1 VTTVEN
7 KERQRKALYIVLSIL
22 VAAAIWVMVD
32 VSNGTIVEKTY
43 TVPINYLGTSTLTD
57 RGLMLLEGEGDTA
70 TDTEVTLTVQ
80 GTRWNIAKL
89 DKDEILVQADLSDIT
104 EAGVQRVSPN
114 VFYPSALR
122 GKITTTS
129 TSSYMVQVNIG
140 ELDRKTIDVRCEQI
154 GTVAEGYS
162 GGELQIS
169 PATLEIRGQEE
180 DIAPVSYAKVVLE
193 YDNATETIT
202 QMLDYQFYDENDQLV
217 DGTNIQADAEQ
228 IQVTLP
234 IIVTKELQLRV
245 DFEQHPGARLSNV
258 TYRIEPSTITVSGDA
273 GVLRDVDSITLGSE
287 AFDLLSLLDSGTA
300 TYSYPITV
308 PEGCTNL
315 SGVTR
320 ATLQISFND
329 MTSAQ
334 VTTQNFTLS
343 NYPQGK
349 TTEILTSELTVTVF
363 GTSADVAAVTGD
375 DVEVTVDLSELS
387 SATGSYTVPAQVKV
401 NGVDVGVS
409 GNYVVQVT
417 IRENGTQPDS
427 DNPEPEPSE

>member
-1 VTTVEN
+1 MEN

-409 GNYVVQVT
+409 GKYVVQVT

>member
-1 VTTVEN
+1 MEN

-349 TTEILTSELTVTVF
+349 TTEILTSELTVTAF

>member
-1 VTTVEN
+1 MEN
-7 KERQRKALYIVLSIL
+7 KERQRKALYMVLSIL

>member
-1 VTTVEN
+1 MEN

-32 VSNGTIVEKTY
+32 VSNGTIVEKTF
-43 TVPINYLGTSTLTD
+43 TVPIDYLGTSTLTD

-114 VFYPSALR
+114 VFFPTALR

-129 TSSYMVQVNIG
+129 TSSYMVKVNIG

-169 PATLEIRGQEE
+169 PATIEIRGQEA

-202 QMLDYQFYDENDQLV
+202 QMLDYQLYDENDQLV
-217 DGTNIQADAEQ
+217 DGTNIQASVEQ

-234 IIVTKELQLRV
+234 IIVTKELQLRM

-287 AFDLLSLLDSGTA
+287 AFDLLSLLDGGTA

-334 VTTQNFTLS
+334 VTTRNFTCT

-349 TTEILTSELTVTVF
+349 TTQILTSEMTVTVF

-375 DVEVTVDLSELS
+375 DVEVMVDLAELS
-387 SATGSYTVPAQVKV
+387 AATGSYTVPAEVKV

-409 GNYVVQVT
+409 GSYVVQVV
-417 IRENGTQPDS
+417 IRDNDTQPDD
-427 DNPEPEPSE
+427 DNTNQEPAE

>member
-1 VTTVEN
+1 MEN

-234 IIVTKELQLRV
+234 IIVTKELQLRD

>member
-1 VTTVEN
+1 MEN
-7 KERQRKALYIVLSIL
+7 KERQRKALYMVLSIL

-57 RGLMLLEGEGDTA
+57 RGLMLLEGEGDTT

-417 IRENGTQPDS
+417 IRENGSQPDS

>member
-1 VTTVEN
+1 MEN
-7 KERQRKALYIVLSIL
+7 KKRQRKALYIVLSIL

>member
-1 VTTVEN
+1 MEN

-104 EAGVQRVSPN
+104 EAGEQRVSPN

>member
-1 VTTVEN
+1 MEN

-43 TVPINYLGTSTLTD
+43 TVPIDYLGTSTLTD

-80 GTRWNIAKL
+80 GTRWNIAQL

-180 DIAPVSYAKVVLE
+180 DIAPISYAKVVLE

>member
-1 VTTVEN
+1 MEN

-375 DVEVTVDLSELS
+375 DVEVTVNLSELS

-417 IRENGTQPDS
+417 IRENGSQPDS

>member
-1 VTTVEN
+1 MEN

-363 GTSADVAAVTGD
+363 GTSADVAAGD

>member
-1 VTTVEN
+1 MEN

-104 EAGVQRVSPN
+104 EAGEQRVSPN

-258 TYRIEPSTITVSGDA
+258 TYRIELSTITVSGDA

>member
-1 VTTVEN
+1 MEN

-43 TVPINYLGTSTLTD
+43 TVSINYLGTSTLTD

-363 GTSADVAAVTGD
+363 GTSADVAAVNGD

>member
-1 VTTVEN
+1 MEN

-375 DVEVTVDLSELS
+375 DVEGTVDLSELS

>member
-1 VTTVEN
+1 MEN

-80 GTRWNIAKL
+80 GTRWNIAQL

-114 VFYPSALR
+114 VFYPTGLR
-122 GKITTTS
+122 GKITTTA

-169 PATLEIRGQEE
+169 PATIEIRGQEE

-217 DGTNIQADAEQ
+217 DGTNIQANAEQ

>member
-1 VTTVEN
+1 MEN

-427 DNPEPEPSE
+427 DNLEPEPSE

>member
-1 VTTVEN
+1 VEN

-363 GTSADVAAVTGD
+363 GTSADVAAVNGD

>member
-1 VTTVEN
+1 MEN

-363 GTSADVAAVTGD
+363 GTSADVAAVNGD

-387 SATGSYTVPAQVKV
+387 SATGSFTVPAQVKV

>member
-1 VTTVEN
+1 MEN

-349 TTEILTSELTVTVF
+349 TTEILTAELTVTVF

>member
-1 VTTVEN
+1 MEN

-349 TTEILTSELTVTVF
+349 TTEILTSKLTVTVF

>member
-1 VTTVEN
+1 MEN

-273 GVLRDVDSITLGSE
+273 GVLWDVDSITLGSE

-375 DVEVTVDLSELS
+375 DVEVTVNLSELS

>member
-1 VTTVEN
+1 MEN

-180 DIAPVSYAKVVLE
+180 DIAPISYAKVVLE

-417 IRENGTQPDS
+417 IRENGSQPDS

>member
-1 VTTVEN
+1 VEN

>member
-1 VTTVEN
+1 MEN
-7 KERQRKALYIVLSIL
+7 KERQRRVLYIVLSIL

-32 VSNGTIVEKTY
+32 VSNGTIVEKTI
-43 TVPINYLGTSTLTD
+43 TIPIEYLGTSTLTD

-80 GTRWNIAKL
+80 GTRWNIAQL
-89 DKDEILVQADLSDIT
+89 DTAEILVQADLSDIT

-114 VFYPSALR
+114 ILYPTAVR

-129 TSSYMVQVNIG
+129 TSSYMVSVNIG

-162 GGELQIS
+162 GGELQINPS
-169 PATLEIRGQEE
+169 TIEIRGQEE
-180 DIAPVSYAKVVLE
+180 DIAPISYAKVVLE
-193 YDNATETIT
+193 YDNATETID

-217 DGTNIQADAEQ
+217 DGTNVQANVEQ

-234 IIVTKELQLRV
+234 IIVTKELQLRI
-245 DFEQHPGARLSNV
+245 DFEQHPGASLSNV
-258 TYRIEPSTITVSGDA
+258 TYKIEPSTITVSGDA
-273 GVLRDVDSITLGSE
+273 GVLKDIDSITLGSE
-287 AFDLLSLLDSGTA
+287 AFDLLTLLDSGTA

-308 PEGCTNL
+308 PEGCINL

-320 ATLQISFND
+320 ATLKISFND

-334 VTTQNFTLS
+334 VTTGNFTCS

-349 TTEILTSELTVTVF
+349 TTEILTTELTVTIF
-363 GTSADVAAVTGD
+363 GTSEDVAAVTSD
-375 DVEVTVDLSELS
+375 DVQVEVDLAELN
-387 SATGSYTVPAQVKV
+387 SATGSYTVPAKVTV
-401 NGVDVGVS
+401 NGGDVGVS

-417 IRENGTQPDS
+417 IRDGTGHAD
-427 DNPEPEPSE
+427 PEPEPEEPESAE

>member
-1 VTTVEN
+1 MEN

-401 NGVDVGVS
+401 SGVDVGVS

-417 IRENGTQPDS
+417 IRENGSQPDS

>member
-1 VTTVEN
+1 
-7 KERQRKALYIVLSIL
+7 
-22 VAAAIWVMVD
+22 MV
-32 VSNGTIVEKTY
+32 
-43 TVPINYLGTSTLTD
+43 
-57 RGLMLLEGEGDTA
+57 R
-70 TDTEVTLTVQ
+70 
-80 GTRWNIAKL
+80 
-89 DKDEILVQADLSDIT
+89 
-104 EAGVQRVSPN
+104 
-114 VFYPSALR
+114 
-122 GKITTTS
+122 
-129 TSSYMVQVNIG
+129 VNIG

-162 GGELQIS
+162 GGELQINPS
-169 PATLEIRGQEE
+169 TIEIRGQAE

-193 YDNATETIT
+193 YDNATETID

-217 DGTNIQADAEQ
+217 ENPNIQANVDQ

-234 IIVTKELQLRV
+234 IIVTKELQLRM
-245 DFEQHPGARLSNV
+245 DFEEHPGASRSNI
-258 TYRIEPSTITVSGDA
+258 TYKIEPSTITVSGDA

-320 ATLQISFND
+320 ATLRISFND

-334 VTTQNFTLS
+334 VTTRNFVCN

-363 GTSADVAAVTGD
+363 GTSEDVAAVTGD
-375 DVEVTVDLSELS
+375 DVQVVADLSELS
-387 SATGSYTVPAQVKV
+387 SATGSYTIPAQVRV
-401 NGVDVGVS
+401 TSGDVGVS

-417 IRENGTQPDS
+417 IRDEDS
-427 DNPEPEPSE
+427 HTDSGSQEPAPSE

>member
-1 VTTVEN
+1 MEN

-363 GTSADVAAVTGD
+363 GTFADVAAVTGD

>member
-1 VTTVEN
+1 MEN
-7 KERQRKALYIVLSIL
+7 KERQRRVLYIALSIL
-22 VAAAIWVMVD
+22 VAVAIWVMVD
-32 VSNGTIVEKTY
+32 VGNKTIVEETI
-43 TVPINYLGTSTLTD
+43 TVPIEYLYTDTLTD
-57 RGLMLLEGEGDTA
+57 RGLMILEGQGSTA

-80 GTRWNIAKL
+80 GTRWNIAQL
-89 DKDEILVQADLSDIT
+89 DKDEVLVQVDLSDIT
-104 EAGVQRVSPN
+104 ESGIQRVSPN
-114 VFYPSALR
+114 IIYPAAVR
-122 GKITTTS
+122 GKITTTG
-129 TSSYMVQVNIG
+129 TSSYMVRVNIG

-162 GGELQIS
+162 GGELQLN
-169 PATLEIRGQEE
+169 PATIEIRGQEE

-193 YDNATETIT
+193 YDNATETID

-217 DGTNIQADAEQ
+217 ENPNIQANVDQ

-234 IIVTKELQLRV
+234 IIVTKELQLRL
-245 DFEQHPGARLSNV
+245 DFEQHPGASLSNV
-258 TYRIEPSTITVSGDA
+258 TYKIEPSTITVSGDA
-273 GVLRDVDSITLGSE
+273 SVLRDVDSITLGSE

-320 ATLQISFND
+320 ATLKISFND

-334 VTTQNFTLS
+334 VTTKNFVCT

-349 TTEILTSELTVTVF
+349 ATEILTSELTVTVF
-363 GTSADVAAVTGD
+363 GTSADVSAVTGD
-375 DVEVTVDLSELS
+375 DVQVVVDLSELS
-387 SATGSYTVPAQVKV
+387 SATGSYTVPAQITVT
-401 NGVDVGVS
+401 GGDVGVS

-417 IRENGTQPDS
+417 IRDEGGHTDTDAQ
-427 DNPEPEPSE
+427 EPAPSA

>member
-1 VTTVEN
+1 MEN

-22 VAAAIWVMVD
+22 VAVVIWVMVD
-32 VSNGTIVEKTY
+32 VGNRTIVEETV
-43 TVPINYLGTSTLTD
+43 TVPIEYLGTSTLTD

-80 GTRWNIAKL
+80 GTRWNIAQL
-89 DKDEILVQADLSDIT
+89 DKDDLLVQVDLSDIT
-104 EAGVQRVSPN
+104 EAGIQRVSPN
-114 VFYPSALR
+114 IIYPSAVR
-122 GKITTTS
+122 GKITTTG
-129 TSSYMVQVNIG
+129 TSSYMVRVNIG

-162 GGELQIS
+162 GGELLINPS
-169 PATLEIRGQEE
+169 TIEIRGQAE

-193 YDNATETIT
+193 YDNATETID

-217 DGTNIQADAEQ
+217 ENSNIQANVEQ

-234 IIVTKELQLRV
+234 IIVTKELQLRM
-245 DFEQHPGARLSNV
+245 DFEEHPGASLSNV
-258 TYRIEPSTITVSGDA
+258 DYRIEPSTITVSGDA

-320 ATLQISFND
+320 ATLRISFKD
-329 MTSAQ
+329 MASAQ
-334 VTTQNFTLS
+334 VTTRNFVCN

-363 GTSADVAAVTGD
+363 GPSEDVAAVTGE
-375 DVEVTVDLSELS
+375 DVQVVVDLSELS
-387 SATGSYTVPAQVKV
+387 SATGSYTVPAQVRV
-401 NGVDVGVS
+401 SGGDVGVS

-417 IRENGTQPDS
+417 IRDEGGHTDTNTQPE
-427 DNPEPEPSE
+427 EPEPSE

>member
-1 VTTVEN
+1 MEN

-417 IRENGTQPDS
+417 IRENGSQPDS
-427 DNPEPEPSE
+427 DNPEAEPSE

>member
-1 VTTVEN
+1 MEN

-363 GTSADVAAVTGD
+363 GTSADVAAVNGD

>member
-1 VTTVEN
+1 MEN

-401 NGVDVGVS
+401 SGVDVGVS

>member
-1 VTTVEN
+1 MEN

-228 IQVTLP
+228 I
-234 IIVTKELQLRV
+234 R
-245 DFEQHPGARLSNV
+245 
-258 TYRIEPSTITVSGDA
+258 
-273 GVLRDVDSITLGSE
+273 
-287 AFDLLSLLDSGTA
+287 
-300 TYSYPITV
+300 
-308 PEGCTNL
+308 
-315 SGVTR
+315 
-320 ATLQISFND
+320 
-329 MTSAQ
+329 
-334 VTTQNFTLS
+334 
-343 NYPQGK
+343 
-349 TTEILTSELTVTVF
+349 
-363 GTSADVAAVTGD
+363 
-375 DVEVTVDLSELS
+375 
-387 SATGSYTVPAQVKV
+387 
-401 NGVDVGVS
+401 
-409 GNYVVQVT
+409 
-417 IRENGTQPDS
+417 
-427 DNPEPEPSE
+427 